1 MTALLA
7 LAYAASLSCCAGF
20 RPPAVPLVSV
30 DPHFSLW
37 SAADRLYEKDTVH
50 WSGQWQPFRIL
61 LLANGRTYRLCGR
74 QPRDLPVLEQKSLHV
89 GATTTSYAF
98 RGDGLAVQVDF
109 CTPKMTDDLE
119 VFAWPVTYLTIR
131 VSGAADGWQTV
142 VSAENHI
149 ATNDDKAEV
158 VRSTNAVAGVADIV
172 IGRRQQTPFSDS
184 GDCKRPDWGY
194 VHVVGPQTGGGES
207 RYLLAYDDI
216 KGVRFFGRDL
226 VDWWRRGGKSF
237 DAMLTDALREGPD
250 IRRKCRDFDIG
261 FRADMAS
268 VGGEKYATIAELS
281 WRQSF
286 AACRLVAS
294 ADGEPFYFSAEN
306 GSGGMIGTTD
316 VFYPQFPHLLM
327 TSPALAKAS
336 LAPTCIYAASTNWPY
351 AYAPHDLGLF
361 PIAEGQ
367 WYGIAKDG
375 WWDDTKDDKIRMPVE
390 ECGNMLICLAAVAQ
404 ADGDAGFAGRW
415 WGEVTKWAQYLERF
429 GYDPGE
435 QLCTDDFAG
444 HLAHNANLS
453 IKSIIALRAYAML
466 AGMRGEA
473 AAEGKYRE
481 LSSQM
486 AARWIRAADGGRE
499 GASRLAFDIPDSWG
513 QKYNLV
519 WDRLL
524 GFDLFPNDVALRE
537 MSAYRKLALGCGLPL
552 DSRKPYTKADW
563 IVWSGSL
570 TGRKEDLAFLCD
582 GLYAALKR
590 TPDRVPFCDWYAAD
604 TALQMAFQARSVVGG
619 VFLPVLRH
627 RDLVAKYRQTDGK
640 GKSKGVSE

>member
-1 MTALLA
+1 
-7 LAYAASLSCCAGF
+7 
-20 RPPAVPLVSV
+20 
-30 DPHFSLW
+30 
-37 SAADRLYEKDTVH
+37 
-50 WSGQWQPFRIL
+50 
-61 LLANGRTYRLCGR
+61 
-74 QPRDLPVLEQKSLHV
+74 
-89 GATTTSYAF
+89 
-98 RGDGLAVQVDF
+98 
-109 CTPKMTDDLE
+109 
-119 VFAWPVTYLTIR
+119 
-131 VSGAADGWQTV
+131 
-142 VSAENHI
+142 
-149 ATNDDKAEV
+149 
-158 VRSTNAVAGVADIV
+158 
-172 IGRRQQTPFSDS
+172 
-184 GDCKRPDWGY
+184 
-194 VHVVGPQTGGGES
+194 
-207 RYLLAYDDI
+207 
-216 KGVRFFGRDL
+216 
-226 VDWWRRGGKSF
+226 
-237 DAMLTDALREGPD
+237 
-250 IRRKCRDFDIG
+250 
-261 FRADMAS
+261 
-268 VGGEKYATIAELS
+268 
-281 WRQSF
+281 
-286 AACRLVAS
+286 
-294 ADGEPFYFSAEN
+294 
-306 GSGGMIGTTD
+306 
-316 VFYPQFPHLLM
+316 
-327 TSPALAKAS
+327 
-336 LAPTCIYAASTNWPY
+336 
-351 AYAPHDLGLF
+351 
-361 PIAEGQ
+361 
-367 WYGIAKDG
+367 
-375 WWDDTKDDKIRMPVE
+375 
-390 ECGNMLICLAAVAQ
+390 MLICLAAVAQ